1 MKIKNYIPRPFKLF
15 LKRASDCLIWDQ
27 WANRSW
33 SQEGEDMLLRR
44 IFENR
49 TAGFYV
55 DVGAHHPK
63 RFSNTY
69 FFYRRGWSG
78 INIDAMPGSMRLFD
92 RWRPR
97 DINLEMGVAQ
107 TSGTLNYYVFNEPAL
122 NGFSGDLSNER
133 NNASNAYFLKE
144 VIQVEVSPLKEILG
158 EHLCNRKID
167 FLSVDVEG
175 LDLDV
180 LKSNDWSKFRPRFV
194 LAEVLRS
201 SLHALENDP
210 VAQFMK
216 GAGYVL
222 FAKQV
227 NTAFFRDETADC
239 C

>member
-1 MKIKNYIPRPFKLF
+1 MVLLSVSVALPMTFIATPLVVLF
-15 LKRASDCLIWDQ
+15 FGAPYAESGVVLAIHIWASVFVFL
-27 WANRSW
+27 
-33 SQEGEDMLLRR
+33 
-44 IFENR
+44 
-49 TAGFYV
+49 
-55 DVGAHHPK
+55 
-63 RFSNTY
+63 
-69 FFYRRGWSG
+69 
-78 INIDAMPGSMRLFD
+78 
-92 RWRPR
+92 
-97 DINLEMGVAQ
+97 GVASSKWFLAEKQ